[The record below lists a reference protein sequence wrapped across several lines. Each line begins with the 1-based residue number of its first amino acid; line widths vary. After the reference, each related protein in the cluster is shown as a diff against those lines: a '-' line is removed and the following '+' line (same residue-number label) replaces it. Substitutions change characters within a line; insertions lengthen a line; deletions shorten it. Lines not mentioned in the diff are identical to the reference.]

1 MPDFLRRSF
10 LLLHFFFAFT
20 VGYVPAWGQEPA
32 EVAQEELPAE
42 QKPTIAWNGES
53 VAVICPPVFR
63 KALEPWVHYRLSQG
77 YKVYVLE
84 EPKPRNDNRV
94 PYTTPVFLKSRI
106 LALVHSD
113 PSVKYLL
120 LIGDATPEFKSEPT
134 ASERLI
140 PTARVEALVISS
152 FGKEKEIATDNYYAD
167 LNDNNFPE
175 LAVGRLT
182 ADTPEELC
190 TMIAKIIRHETETDF
205 GLWSIWH
212 RRINLIAGVGGFS
225 PLIDTQIEASARYI
239 LSEMIDEGY
248 DLSLTQANWK
258 SAWCPPPKLFRSV
271 AVERLNEGCLFW
283 VYMGHG
289 FHKALDAVRTP
300 QEDYAIFV
308 AGDSQYVDSRSGLP
322 IAIFCACYTGAFDAM
337 EDCIAEDLLRQPN
350 GPVAVIA
357 SSRVAM
363 PYGMAVFGLE
373 LLDEVF
379 GQTQADGDGLREAK
393 NLGTI
398 FLNAKRNM
406 LNRQPKERTVAS
418 TIKSTTGTVLS
429 MPANAFS
436 LVGTR
441 LNGSSSQAEKRPL
454 FVKRHPEGEAK
465 QAIRNMI
472 DTMAWLSDPTSNR
485 LNEQLIDHLHLF
497 HLFGDP
503 LLRLPLPKRLH
514 FDSPQS
520 IEAGGTLT
528 VKGNIGQGGVIIAE
542 LASPRTRPVAVP
554 KERTPFKSTEE
565 ANAEFLKTY
574 LAANNRSI
582 IYVTHK
588 PKEGTFELELPVP
601 DDLDGEYVVRVFGAN
616 VEGVSVGSTK
626 VTVIPKNVVSQKNA
640 TSQGKR
646 VK

>member
-10 LLLHFFFAFT
+10 LLLHFFFALT
-20 VGYVPAWGQEPA
+20 AGSIPAWGQEPPESA
-32 EVAQEELPAE
+32 LEVAQEELPAE

-63 KALEPWVHYRLSQG
+63 KALEPWVRYRLNQG
-77 YKVYVLE
+77 YKIYVLE
-84 EPKPRNDNRV
+84 EPKPRNDDNRV
-94 PYTTPVFLKSRI
+94 PFTTPAFLKSRI
-106 LALVHSD
+106 LALVHGD
-113 PSVKYLL
+113 PSVRYLL
-120 LIGDATPEFKSEPT
+120 LIGDAAPELNSEPT
-134 ASERLI
+134 VSERLI
-140 PTARVEALVISS
+140 PTARVEALVISG
-152 FGKEKEIATDNYYAD
+152 FGKEKDIATDNYYAD
-167 LNDNNFPE
+167 LNDDNFPE

-182 ADTPEELC
+182 ADTPEELS
-190 TMIAKIIRHETETDF
+190 TMIAKIIRYETETDLGF
-205 GLWSIWH
+205 WH

-225 PLIDTQIEASARYI
+225 PLIDAQIEASARYI

-258 SAWCPPPKLFRSV
+258 SAWCPPPELFRSV
-271 AVERLNEGCLFW
+271 TIERLNEGCLFW

-289 FHKALDAVRTP
+289 FHKALDGVRTP

-308 AGDSQYVDSRSGLP
+308 AGDSQYVDSRNGLP
-322 IAIFCACYTGAFDAM
+322 IAIFCACYTGAFDAL

-379 GQTQADGDGLREAK
+379 GQTQADGDGSHEVK

-398 FLNAKRNM
+398 FLHAKRNM
-406 LNRQPKERTVAS
+406 LTQRTKERSMAS
-418 TIKSTTGTVLS
+418 TIKTTTGTVLA
-429 MPANAFS
+429 MPANAVS
-436 LVGTR
+436 TVGTR
-441 LNGSSSQAEKRPL
+441 WSGSTSQAEKRPL

-472 DTMAWLSDPTSNR
+472 DTVAWLSDPASNR

-503 LLRLPLPKRLH
+503 LLRLPLPKRLP
-514 FDSPQS
+514 FDSPRS
-520 IEAGGTLT
+520 VGAGGTLT
-528 VKGNIGQGGVIIAE
+528 VKGKIGAGGVVVAE
-542 LASPRTRPVAVP
+542 LATPRIRPVAVP
-554 KERTPFKSTEE
+554 KERTPFKTTEE
-565 ANAEFLKTY
+565 SNAEFLKTY

-588 PKEGTFELELPVP
+588 SKEETFELKLPVP
-601 DDLDGEYVVRVFGAN
+601 DDLEGDYVVRIFGAN
-616 VEGVSVGSTK
+616 DEGVSVGSAK
-626 VTVIPKNVVSQKNA
+626 VTVIPKSIA
-640 TSQGKR
+640 AQGKR
-646 VK
+646 VR

>member
-1 MPDFLRRSF
+1 MPDFLRRYF
-10 LLLHFFFAFT
+10 LPLIFFFALT
-20 VGYVPAWGQEPA
+20 TAYIPAQGQEPA
-32 EVAQEELPAE
+32 EIAKEELPAG
-42 QKPTIAWNGES
+42 QRPTISWNGES
-53 VAVICPPVFR
+53 VAVICPPMFR
-63 KALEPWVHYRLSQG
+63 KALEPWVYYRLSQG

-84 EPKPRNDNRV
+84 EPRQRSENANRV
-94 PYTTPVFLKSRI
+94 PYTTPSFLKSRI

-120 LIGDATPEFKSEPT
+120 LIGDATPELISEST

-140 PTARVEALVISS
+140 PTARVEALVISG
-152 FGKEKEIATDNYYAD
+152 FGREKDIATDNYYAD
-167 LNDNNFPE
+167 LNDDNFPE

-182 ADTPEELC
+182 ADTPEELSV
-190 TMIAKIIRHETETDF
+190 MISKIIRYETETDLGF
-205 GLWSIWH
+205 WH

-239 LSEMIDEGY
+239 LSEMIDEGF
-248 DLSLTQANWK
+248 DLSLTHANWK
-258 SAWCPPPKLFRSV
+258 SAWCPPPELFRSV
-271 AVERLNEGCLFW
+271 TIERLNEGCLFW

-289 FHKALDAVRTP
+289 FHKALDGVRTP
-300 QEDYAIFV
+300 LEDYAIFV
-308 AGDSQYVDSRSGLP
+308 AGDSQYVDSRNGLP
-322 IAIFCACYTGAFDAM
+322 IAVFCACYTGAFDAL

-379 GQTQADGDGLREAK
+379 GQTQVAGNGSHEVK

-406 LNRQPKERTVAS
+406 LTRQPKERSVAS
-418 TIKSTTGTVLS
+418 TIKNTTGTVLS
-429 MPANAFS
+429 MPANAVNT
-436 LVGTR
+436 VGTR
-441 LNGSSSQAEKRPL
+441 LSGSAASEKRPL
-454 FVKRHPEGEAK
+454 FVKRHPAGEAK
-465 QAIRNMI
+465 QSIRNMI

-503 LLRLPLPKRLH
+503 LLRLPLPKRLP

-520 IEAGGTLT
+520 VEAGNTLT
-528 VKGNIGQGGVIIAE
+528 VKGKIGPGGVVVAE
-542 LASPRTRPVAVP
+542 LATPRIRPAAVP
-554 KERTPFKSTEE
+554 KERIPFKTTEE

-574 LAANNRSI
+574 LATNNRSV
-582 IYVTHK
+582 IYIAHK
-588 PKEGTFELELPVP
+588 SKGETFELKLPVP
-601 DDLDGEYVVRVFGAN
+601 DDLDGEYIVRVFGAN
-616 VEGVSVGSTK
+616 TEGVSVGSAK
-626 VTVIPKNVVSQKNA
+626 VTVTPRSVAAQKNA

-646 VK
+646 LK